1 MSTKPVKP
9 WTFEPFEL
17 YEDRT
22 WEILDP
28 NLAVRVA
35 IFFDQ
40 DEAEAY
46 LAWRNKKQAKRQ
58 AKKEARQ
65 AKTRA
70 AAEAQVASWSA
81 QKWS

>member
-1 MSTKPVKP
+1 MSEPVKP
-9 WTFEPFEL
+9 WTFEPFEI

-40 DEAEAY
+40 TEAEEY
-46 LAWRNKKQAKRQ
+46 LAWRNRRQ
-58 AKKEARQ
+58 AKKAAKKVRREAK
-65 AKTRA
+65 ARA
-70 AAEAQVASWSA
+70 AAEAEVASWSA
-81 QKWS
+81 KKWS